1 MTWYDIWRAT
11 EQYLRAWGKTER
23 AQWDQSNKGNKWSR
37 QSEWDLS
44 QVSGELVIFLL
55 YKLWDHFIIFINFCF
70 PNNLPWFLARVL
82 PTRTGAC
89 QTLTMSSSTIDDT
102 TSTDPQ
108 AFAKT
113 AFAFAGFSNRAAS
126 SHTSCKAKQS
136 TLENAYK
143 YTIHLHEFFFCRD
156 HTWNLTRFSLPNL
169 QNRFPFRVIII
180 VSISETL
187 PSRRVSKQMLS
198 FGSSLFGQ
206 CLHPWAISWRADCT
220 CQILMNRYES
230 RMVIAPKWWN
240 NEPRDL
246 RKMLPFERF
255 KCNIAVALLHVSI
268 LLTTTSKYLNLHTM
282 YNQCTVL

>member
-70 PNNLPWFLARVL
+70 PNNLPWFWPAFCPHEPGLAKRWRCPAPPL
-82 PTRTGAC
+82 TTRPAP
-89 QTLTMSSSTIDDT
+89 IRR
-102 TSTDPQ
+102 

-198 FGSSLFGQ
+198 FGSSLFWAMLASLSDQLTSG
-206 CLHPWAISWRADCT
+206 LHLSDFDESIWIQDGHSSKVVEQWATWSS
-220 CQILMNRYES
+220 QN
-230 RMVIAPKWWN
+230 
-240 NEPRDL
+240 
-246 RKMLPFERF
+246 
-255 KCNIAVALLHVSI
+255 VAI
-268 LLTTTSKYLNLHTM
+268 WKIQM
-282 YNQCTVL
+282 